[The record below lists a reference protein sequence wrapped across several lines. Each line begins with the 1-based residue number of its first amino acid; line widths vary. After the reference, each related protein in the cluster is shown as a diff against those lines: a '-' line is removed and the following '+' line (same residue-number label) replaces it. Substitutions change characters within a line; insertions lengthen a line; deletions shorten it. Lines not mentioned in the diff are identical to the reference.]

1 MIIFPKPTLLQIHT
15 ISEVGHSA
23 YQIQTVMEQRSEVLS
38 GRTRIRGLDD
48 DGENEVEEGKVPPYP
63 RGMLRLE
70 LGDGR
75 RIVRAMEYKRINDIV
90 LGQTSLGS
98 KASSCSSLLM

>member
-1 MIIFPKPTLLQIHT
+1 
-15 ISEVGHSA
+15 
-23 YQIQTVMEQRSEVLS
+23 MEQRSEVLS
-38 GRTRIRGLDD
+38 GRTRIRGLD

-98 KASSCSSLLM
+98 KASSRSSLLM